1 MSNKSQLLDPIGTAF
16 KLILLNIEPENTRL
30 TINDHVVQLE
40 LPDMTQ
46 SFVRWWRGES
56 REDIC
61 YLTNTI
67 IRFIDFYLEDE
78 YKKNTELSVSESA
91 KLSDELKKNIE
102 IENSQSDK
110 KMENSFSEL
119 FQKDEKEKKQNL
131 KLMAKYICSGLEK
144 LEKIYK
150 LDNATLSL
158 TYFRVLLTMAIDGK
172 YNDNLLPHC
181 IKDQKQNNI
190 INIEKLK
197 EIWSGTKI
205 SHICDL
211 FTKLFDS
218 MKNGDYEFTE
228 FYSKGIKEM
237 LDKNDS
243 KFREIV
249 NTIK

>member
-16 KLILLNIEPENTRL
+16 KLILLNFEPENTRL
-30 TINDHVVQLE
+30 TINDHVVELE
-40 LPDMTQ
+40 PPDATQ
-46 SFVRWWRGES
+46 FIIRWWRGES
-56 REDIC
+56 RSDIC

-67 IRFIDFYLEDE
+67 IRFIEFYIE
-78 YKKNTELSVSESA
+78 TE
-91 KLSDELKKNIE
+91 
-102 IENSQSDK
+102 DK
-110 KMENSFSEL
+110 KMGNSFSEL
-119 FQKDEKEKKQNL
+119 FDRDELEKKKKL
-131 KLMAKYICSGLEK
+131 KLMANYICLGLEK

-158 TYFRVLLTMAIDGK
+158 TYFRVLLTMAIEGHYSDEMI
-172 YNDNLLPHC
+172 PHC
-181 IKDQKQNNI
+181 IKDLQQNNI
-190 INIEKLK
+190 INIDKLK

-218 MKNGDYEFTE
+218 VDKKESEFTD
-228 FYSKGIKEM
+228 FYSRGIKDM
-237 LDKNDS
+237 LDKNDQ